1 MNPALVIHPEVAE
14 ALAENTPIVA
24 LESTIIS
31 HGMPFPRNIETA
43 HQIESAVR
51 QAGAI
56 PATIALIAGAAHVG
70 LTESSLERLAKES
83 GVAKVSRRDVG
94 AILASG
100 QTGATTVATTM
111 LIAHRAAIHVFAT
124 GGIGG
129 VHRGIGTT
137 LDISADITELGH
149 TPVAVVCAGA
159 KSILDLPNTL
169 EALETAGVPVV
180 GYQTDE
186 FPAFF
191 SRGSGL
197 AVSVRLDTPAGIAAM
212 LDAHWGFGMNAG
224 VVVANPISEDDALP
238 LADVDRIVAEA
249 LVAAETQGVTG
260 KDITPFLLAYLNDS
274 SGGATL
280 QANIALVLS
289 NATLAA
295 QIAAELSQTG
305 HRH

>member
-14 ALAENTPIVA
+14 ALVENTPIVA

-70 LTESSLERLAKES
+70 LTEPSLGRLAKES

-111 LIAHRAAIHVFAT
+111 LIAHRAGIRVFAT

-305 HRH
+305 HRQ

>member
-70 LTESSLERLAKES
+70 LTEPSLERLAKES

-197 AVSVRLDTPAGIAAM
+197 PVSVRLDTPAGIAAM

>member
-70 LTESSLERLAKES
+70 LTEPSLERLAKES

-180 GYQTDE
+180 GYRTDE

-197 AVSVRLDTPAGIAAM
+197 PVSVRLDTPAGIAAM

-280 QANIALVLS
+280 AANIALVLS